1 MNKSIWLARLL
12 YHHKEGLTKQE
23 ILNAWADE
31 DDYGRPMATSTFYD
45 NRGYLESRF
54 GMRIECRNGRY
65 RLTTEVPDSEALL
78 RQLLDDS
85 GETNDKGERE
95 PGKEWLTPLA
105 DAVANNKHVEVGYA
119 PLDKAPYTTTLSPY
133 FLHRI
138 RGHCYVV
145 AKSSRHREIRNFAID
160 RITQL
165 TPLHTTFRRPSDL
178 NASHWFAT
186 SFGAFAG
193 THLQAERVT
202 LQPLTPR
209 LLAYFRNRPLHSS
222 QREELMSNGE
232 SFFHYDIAITP
243 DFIGT
248 LLTLGADIRIVSPD
262 SLRHHIA
269 LKAQAIVDCCQSGE
283 NVE

>member
-95 PGKEWLTPLA
+95 PGKEWLTPLV

-133 FLHRI
+133 FLRRI

-165 TPLHTTFRRPSDL
+165 TPLHTTFRRPSAGLFQKPPAPLFATRGTDEQRRIVL
-178 NASHWFAT
+178 PLRHRHHSRFHRHAAYPRRRHTHCFTRFAPTPHRAQGASH
-186 SFGAFAG
+186 
-193 THLQAERVT
+193 R
-202 LQPLTPR
+202 
-209 LLAYFRNRPLHSS
+209 
-222 QREELMSNGE
+222 
-232 SFFHYDIAITP
+232 
-243 DFIGT
+243 
-248 LLTLGADIRIVSPD
+248 
-262 SLRHHIA
+262 
-269 LKAQAIVDCCQSGE
+269 
-283 NVE
+283 

>member
-85 GETNDKGERE
+85 SETNDKGERE

-133 FLHRI
+133 FIRRI

-186 SFGAFAG
+186 SFGAFAAHATSAGLFQEPPAPLFATRG
-193 THLQAERVT
+193 TDE
-202 LQPLTPR
+202 
-209 LLAYFRNRPLHSS
+209 
-222 QREELMSNGE
+222 QR
-232 SFFHYDIAITP
+232 
-243 DFIGT
+243 
-248 LLTLGADIRIVSPD
+248 RIVLP
-262 SLRHHIA
+262 LRHRHHSRFHRHA
-269 LKAQAIVDCCQSGE
+269 AYPRCRNTHCFTRFAPTPHRAQGASHR
-283 NVE
+283 

>member
-105 DAVANNKHVEVGYA
+105 DAVANNKHVEVATPRSTRRHTPPRSRLISYA
-119 PLDKAPYTTTLSPY
+119 ASADTAMWWLKAVDT
-133 FLHRI
+133 
-138 RGHCYVV
+138 
-145 AKSSRHREIRNFAID
+145 AKY
-160 RITQL
+160 
-165 TPLHTTFRRPSDL
+165 
-178 NASHWFAT
+178 AT
-186 SFGAFAG
+186 SPSTAS
-193 THLQAERVT
+193 
-202 LQPLTPR
+202 
-209 LLAYFRNRPLHSS
+209 RN
-222 QREELMSNGE
+222 
-232 SFFHYDIAITP
+232 
-243 DFIGT
+243 
-248 LLTLGADIRIVSPD
+248 
-262 SLRHHIA
+262 
-269 LKAQAIVDCCQSGE
+269 
-283 NVE
+283 

>member
-65 RLTTEVPDSEALL
+65 RLRTEVPDSEALL

-119 PLDKAPYTTTLSPY
+119 PLDKAPYTNHALALFP
-133 FLHRI
+133 
-138 RGHCYVV
+138 
-145 AKSSRHREIRNFAID
+145 
-160 RITQL
+160 
-165 TPLHTTFRRPSDL
+165 TPH
-178 NASHWFAT
+178 
-186 SFGAFAG
+186 
-193 THLQAERVT
+193 
-202 LQPLTPR
+202 PR
-209 LLAYFRNRPLHSS
+209 
-222 QREELMSNGE
+222 
-232 SFFHYDIAITP
+232 
-243 DFIGT
+243 T
-248 LLTLGADIRIVSPD
+248 LLCG
-262 SLRHHIA
+262 
-269 LKAQAIVDCCQSGE
+269 G
-283 NVE
+283 

>member
-12 YHHKEGLTKQE
+12 YHHKEGLTKQD

-119 PLDKAPYTTTLSPY
+119 PLDKAPYTPRSRLISYAASADTAMWWLKAVDT
-133 FLHRI
+133 
-138 RGHCYVV
+138 
-145 AKSSRHREIRNFAID
+145 AKY
-160 RITQL
+160 
-165 TPLHTTFRRPSDL
+165 
-178 NASHWFAT
+178 AT
-186 SFGAFAG
+186 SPSTAS
-193 THLQAERVT
+193 
-202 LQPLTPR
+202 
-209 LLAYFRNRPLHSS
+209 RN
-222 QREELMSNGE
+222 
-232 SFFHYDIAITP
+232 
-243 DFIGT
+243 
-248 LLTLGADIRIVSPD
+248 
-262 SLRHHIA
+262 
-269 LKAQAIVDCCQSGE
+269 
-283 NVE
+283 